1 MPIAWL
7 PREHLFPDPREADE
21 NGIVAVGGDLNP
33 RRVLAAYACGIFP
46 WPHEGMPLLWFSP
59 EPRYVLALEELKI
72 WRSLRQALHKRRFT
86 ITLDTAFARVMASC
100 GKMVRNGEKGT
111 WITPP
116 LRQCYTALHEAGFAH
131 SAEAWLDGELVGGLY
146 GVSLGGMFCGESMFH
161 TETDASKVAFVALCR
176 QLQRWNFDFVDAE
189 TYTAHMARYGTRP
202 VARAKFLHALE
213 RTLKKPTRTGKW
225 EIEPQLSH
233 AGEPVP

>member
-1 MPIAWL
+1 MAIGWL
-7 PREHLFPDPREADE
+7 PREHVFPDPNEADE
-21 NGIVAVGGDLNP
+21 NGIVAVGGDLNW

-46 WPHEGMPLLWFSP
+46 WPHEDMPLLWFSP
-59 EPRYVLALEELKI
+59 EPHYVLTLAELKL
-72 WRSLRQALHKRRFT
+72 WRSLRQAMHKRRFT
-86 ITLDTAFARVMASC
+86 VTLDKAFPRVIAAC
-100 GKMVRNGEKGT
+100 GKVARKGEKGS

-161 TETDASKVAFVALCR
+161 IENDASKVAFVALCQ
-176 QLQRWNFDFVDAE
+176 QLIRWGFDFVDAE

-202 VARAKFLHALE
+202 WPRAKFLAALQ
-213 RTLKKPTRTGKW
+213 RTLKKPTRTGPW
-225 EIEPQLSH
+225 TLDADLPLASME
-233 AGEPVP
+233 AR